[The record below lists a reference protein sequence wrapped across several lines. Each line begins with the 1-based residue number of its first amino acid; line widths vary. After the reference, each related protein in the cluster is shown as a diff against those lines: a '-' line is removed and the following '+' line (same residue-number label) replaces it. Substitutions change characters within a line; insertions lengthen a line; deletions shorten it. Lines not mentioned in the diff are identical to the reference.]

1 MQQPDGPA
9 DTRAGAAGGSPGG
22 TQVEFPGGSLRSRI
36 ALGGAATIVVLI
48 ALVLTANGIL
58 LERAVQV
65 ETQDGACALAAL
77 AAHQLAP
84 ALESG
89 DRARTEQ
96 ALTGLFQ
103 FDEVIYAGVHDPE
116 GRLVVA
122 AGDAPSRPF
131 GAEIPSTTTVEIR
144 NGMQIV
150 RSPVRD
156 IRAQVVGVLSI
167 GMQQTRGAD
176 TLRHARLL
184 YLAMGL
190 IFALGALGFGYLQ
203 ARRITAPLLELASA
217 VQAIGQGREPVLL
230 PVRRDDEIG
239 LVLRS
244 FNEMA
249 EHLHASR
256 SELERQKADLEET
269 VRRRTEEL
277 RRKNVELG
285 VQNERVLEASRLKS
299 DFVANISHELRTPLN
314 AILALSEL
322 LRDEVTGPLANDDQ
336 RHQLGLIRQGGENL
350 LRLINDLLDLSRIEA
365 GKVEVKPQATAAAR
379 LLSTVADEMRPLA
392 AQKGLEL
399 RLEVP
404 EETPLWFDP
413 DKAGQVLRNLVGNAI
428 KFTERGW
435 VRLSGR
441 VDPEEERITFWV
453 EDTGIGIAPQ
463 DQESVFHE
471 FRQVDGS
478 ATRRHGGTG
487 LGLAISRRLVR
498 LMGGEIHVRSD
509 LGQGSVFT
517 FWVPAWQ
524 QSPSRLPGQQPVVS
538 RNVLDLDEVLEGEMD
553 AGPGT
558 GRAAGSHE
566 EAGESTAGDH
576 HADRRAA

>member
-1 MQQPDGPA
+1 MEKPEPGFEELRPMRDGDGLHEGEAP
-9 DTRAGAAGGSPGG
+9 GS
-22 TQVEFPGGSLRSRI
+22 SLRSRI
-36 ALGGAATIVVLI
+36 AWSGAATIVLLVI
-48 ALVLTANGIL
+48 LVLASNGL
-58 LERAVQV
+58 LLRRFVHV
-65 ETQDGACALAAL
+65 ETREGAESLTSLTAY
-77 AAHQLAP
+77 QLTP
-84 ALESG
+84 ALEAG
-89 DRARTEQ
+89 DRARIEQ
-96 ALTGLFQ
+96 TLAGLFQ
-103 FDEVIYAGVHDPE
+103 FDEVVYAGVHDVE
-116 GRLVVA
+116 GRLIAVM
-122 AGDAPSRPF
+122 GEAPSRPF
-131 GAEIPSTTTVEIR
+131 GSEIPGEVTLETR
-144 NGMQIV
+144 NGLRVV
-150 RSPVRD
+150 RAPVRD
-156 IRAQVVGVLSI
+156 ARAQAVGTLSV
-167 GMQQTRGAD
+167 GMNATHGAD
-176 TLRHARLL
+176 TIRRGTLL
-184 YLAMGL
+184 YVSIGL
-190 IFALGALGFGYLQ
+190 IFALLALGVGYLQ
-203 ARRITAPLLELASA
+203 ARRMTAPLLDLASA
-217 VQAIGQGREPVLL
+217 VRAIGQGREPSLL
-230 PVRRDDEIG
+230 RVQRDDEIG

-249 EHLHASR
+249 EHLGASR
-256 SELERQKADLEET
+256 SELERRKADLEET

-365 GKVEVKPQATAAAR
+365 GKVEVKPQATETAA
-379 LLSTVADEMRPLA
+379 LLRSVAEEMRPLA
-392 AQKGLEL
+392 AQKGLDL

-404 EETPLWFDP
+404 EGEALWFDP
-413 DKAGQVLRNLVGNAI
+413 DKIGQVLRNLVGNAV

-435 VRLSGR
+435 VRLTGR
-441 VDPEEERITFWV
+441 VDPDEERITFWV

-463 DQESVFHE
+463 DQESVFQE

-517 FWVPAWQ
+517 FWIPAWRERPAQ
-524 QSPSRLPGQQPVVS
+524 QNVTNA
-538 RNVLDLDEVLEGEMD
+538 RNVLDLEEVLEADGE
-553 AGPGT
+553 AVP
-558 GRAAGSHE
+558 
-566 EAGESTAGDH
+566 AGDSSG
-576 HADRRAA
+576 ASTPGLKDEAKDGVDAQRRVA